1 MVIWFIGLSGSGKS
15 YFANQILKI
24 LNKKKIKTIHIDGDE
39 VRKYI
44 TKDLKYSVNDRKK
57 NSILISGLCKFLEA
71 KGYTVICSILSIF
84 PKHQKNNRKIF
95 KKYIQ
100 IFIDVDLN
108 KLKKRNNK
116 RLYDKRNVIGKKIK
130 FPKPYKSDLII
141 SNNFQK
147 KKTKID
153 LKRISKIIYDKL

>member
-15 YFANQILKI
+15 YFANQIFNI
-24 LNKKKIKTIHIDGDE
+24 LNKKKIKAIHIDGDE

-44 TKDLKYSVNDRKK
+44 TKDLKYNVNDRKK
-57 NSILISGLCKFLEA
+57 NSILISGLCKFLET

-108 KLKKRNNK
+108 ILKKRNNK
-116 RLYDKRNVIGKKIK
+116 KLYSKRNVIGKKIK
-130 FPKPYKSDLII
+130 FPRPYKSDFII
-141 SNNFQK
+141 LNNFQK
-147 KKTKID
+147 NKTKAD
-153 LKRISKIIYDKL
+153 LKKISKIIYDKL

>member
-1 MVIWFIGLSGSGKS
+1 MTEKKF
-15 YFANQILKI
+15 YF
-24 LNKKKIKTIHIDGDE
+24 DFW
-39 VRKYI
+39 
-44 TKDLKYSVNDRKK
+44 
-57 NSILISGLCKFLEA
+57 SICKFLEA

-147 KKTKID
+147 KKAKID

>member
-1 MVIWFIGLSGSGKS
+1 MVIWFVGLSGSGKS
-15 YFANQILKI
+15 YFANQILRI
-24 LNKKKIKTIHIDGDE
+24 LNKKKIKAIHIDGDE

-95 KKYIQ
+95 KKYI
-100 IFIDVDLN
+100 
-108 KLKKRNNK
+108 
-116 RLYDKRNVIGKKIK
+116 
-130 FPKPYKSDLII
+130 P
-141 SNNFQK
+141 NFH
-147 KKTKID
+147 
-153 LKRISKIIYDKL
+153 